1 MIGDFFIPTQAK
13 KIEKGIETHTHE
25 LWFQNE
31 RFKEYLGMVTGDRV
45 FMILFFFSLWMGS
58 KFYGVENKSSTN
70 RITCSAKQWSL
81 INVTEADGYSSN
93 KEQELKEK

>member
-1 MIGDFFIPTQAK
+1 
-13 KIEKGIETHTHE
+13 
-25 LWFQNE
+25 
-31 RFKEYLGMVTGDRV
+31 
-45 FMILFFFSLWMGS
+45 MGS

-93 KEQELKEK
+93 KEQEPKEK